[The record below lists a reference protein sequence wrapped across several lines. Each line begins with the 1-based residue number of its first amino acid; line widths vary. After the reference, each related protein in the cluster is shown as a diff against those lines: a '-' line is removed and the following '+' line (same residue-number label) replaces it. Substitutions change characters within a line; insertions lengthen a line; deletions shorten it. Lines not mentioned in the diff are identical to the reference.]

1 MKTTHLSLEGTMRN
15 RNFYLFFIGLM
26 LFTALFL
33 LPVTSIGQTKN
44 GSKKGKTTQYVSD
57 NVAITLRSGKT
68 NQHRIIRSLDSGTK
82 LRVLETDKTHARVKT
97 PDGTVGWVM
106 KRYLVNEPVARTIL
120 PPIKKKLAKL
130 ETKYSELRKKHKE
143 IIKERNELAVIASK
157 YEKLESK
164 YTEVS
169 DEANRLSKIASESDQ
184 IYQEN
189 QSLTRNNASLEA
201 QKDMLMNEIKELQN
215 GNDKLWFLTG
225 AGVIF
230 LGILIGAMLART
242 RKTKGSSWG
251 GGADTLVLRQT

>member
-1 MKTTHLSLEGTMRN
+1 MRN
-15 RNFYLFFIGLM
+15 TNFYIFFIALT
-26 LFTALFL
+26 LFTL
-33 LPVTSIGQTKN
+33 LTLVPATSIGATKS
-44 GSKKGKTTQYVSD
+44 GAQKGKTTRYVSD

-97 PDGTVGWVM
+97 PDGTVGWVL
-106 KRYLVNEPVARTIL
+106 KRYLVDEPVARIIL
-120 PPIKKKLAKL
+120 PPIQEKLAKL
-130 ETKYSELRKKHKE
+130 EAKYSELREKHKE

-157 YEKLESK
+157 YEQLETK
-164 YTEVS
+164 YTKAA
-169 DEANRLSKIASESDQ
+169 DEADRLSKIASESDQ

-189 QSLTRNNASLEA
+189 QNLTRNNASLEA
-201 QKDMLMNEIKELQN
+201 QKDMLMKEIKELQN
-215 GNDKLWFLTG
+215 GNNKLWFLTG

-242 RKTKGSSWG
+242 RKSKGSSWG

>member
-1 MKTTHLSLEGTMRN
+1 MRN
-15 RNFYLFFIGLM
+15 TNFYLFFIVLM
-26 LFTALFL
+26 LFVALTL
-33 LPVTSIGQTKN
+33 LPATSVGATK
-44 GSKKGKTTQYVSD
+44 SAAKKGKTTRYVSD
-57 NVAITLRSGKT
+57 NVAITLRSGKS

-82 LRVLETDKTHARVKT
+82 LRVLEADKTHARVKT

-106 KRYLVNEPVARTIL
+106 KRYLVDEPVARIVL

-143 IIKERNELAVIASK
+143 IIKERNELAVTASK
-157 YEKLESK
+157 YEKLETK
-164 YTEVS
+164 YTKVS

-189 QSLTRNNASLEA
+189 KSLTINKASLEA
-201 QKDMLMNEIKELQN
+201 QKDMLMSEIKELQN

-230 LGILIGAMLART
+230 IGILIGAMLART
-242 RKTKGSSWG
+242 RKSKGSSWG
-251 GGADTLVLRQT
+251 GGADTLVLRQS